1 MRHDGALA
9 AFPTKG
15 IQTGQMGCP
24 EFWDWSVNFEAEV
37 AVVCNL
43 CGKHVFE
50 L

>member
-1 MRHDGALA
+1 MQEW
-9 AFPTKG
+9 K
-15 IQTGQMGCP
+15 MGCP
-24 EFWDWSVNFEAEV
+24 DFLAGAVNFEAEV